1 MLPMWLD
8 DEWERKKVE
17 QQLNKKL

>member
-1 MLPMWLD
+1 MWLD